1 MANLKDVKYDA
12 FISYRHSEFDSFVV
26 ENLHKKLE
34 NFKLPK
40 SVLKKVKNGRTR
52 INRVFRDV
60 DELPLADNLS
70 EPINEALRNS
80 DYLITV
86 CTPRYP
92 QSRWCMKEIE
102 TFLQTHNRDHIL
114 VVLAED
120 EPVNSFPE
128 ILTLEEVETV
138 DEKGEKVIIRKE
150 LEPLAADTRGEN
162 KKEVLK
168 AMDTAVI
175 KLAAAMFGLE
185 FDDLRQRQREQ
196 KMRRMAAV
204 FGSIGAAVLGFAVF
218 ATSALIKISRQNEM
232 INEQYAELQDSFAG
246 TMANASRQLLQEGR
260 RKDAVYAVRNVLPDN
275 KEDGFNNSAFNA
287 LVSAMDIYKVSSRHS
302 PVCVY
307 DTDGWLIDYT
317 VSFDGNYILTS
328 DDDSFFVYNVSDASL
343 VKKIDKRK
351 TVGTFGMFEAAFCGE
366 KGVLVCDNGEA
377 TYYSLEDQTS
387 KSVDID
393 SESFLYSS
401 DDGFV
406 TLACFSDIVYAVDN
420 YGEVMYTLDIK
431 KALNCDDLWINCVSY
446 SDGDV
451 LIGFDTGDSC
461 RVCLFDEYS
470 GEVKYTARFDER
482 YDISCVSDSG
492 IIYVALTGMSESS
505 AFSTDIYAID
515 SNTGRELW
523 KHTSDNYKI
532 EAAGTAVTD
541 RYLMV
546 CGMYDIQVLD
556 RESGELLKEHTF
568 SDMICSCWV
577 DDNWFH
583 FILEDGS
590 VLYCDDESVTKI
602 SDFYTTAP
610 SEDIDTAVFINGD
623 LFCKFWMSNYIIRY
637 SDMISPLATQAADT
651 AAFQEY
657 SEIEDTDIFDDEE
670 YNVNKEM
677 ASFAI
682 YSLDKKYLLVQFIDK
697 VIKIIDTETKVCVNT
712 LVGPDEDDL
721 FDFRYNDLTECY
733 IISGTRSYLL
743 DDKFN
748 IVCETGFITGRD
760 GNDLILID
768 DDFVPQRIPWLSY
781 DGMLRKADEYLGDYV
796 PSDDI
801 RERYGIALPANK

>member
-1 MANLKDVKYDA
+1 MANLKDIKYDA

-138 DEKGEKVIIRKE
+138 DEKGEKVIIRRE

-185 FDDLRQRQREQ
+185 FDDLRQRRREQ

-204 FGSIGAAVLGFAVF
+204 FGSIGAAVLGFAIF
-218 ATSALIKISRQNEM
+218 ATSALIKISRQNDM

-246 TMANASRQLLQEGR
+246 TMANVSRQLLQEGR
-260 RKDAVYAVRNVLPDN
+260 RKDAVYAVRNVLPGS

-287 LVSAMDIYKVSSRHS
+287 LVTAMDIYKVSSQHS

-307 DTDGWLIDYT
+307 DTDGWLNDYKI
-317 VSFDGNYILTS
+317 SFDGNYILTS
-328 DDDSFFVYNVSDASL
+328 DDDSVFVYNVSDADL
-343 VKKIDKRK
+343 IKKIEKRK
-351 TVGTFGMFEAAFCGE
+351 TGGTFGMFEAAFCGE
-366 KGVLVCDNGEA
+366 QGILVCDNGEA

-387 KSVDID
+387 KNVDID
-393 SESFLYSS
+393 SESFLFSS

-406 TLACFSDIVYAVDN
+406 TYACFSDILYAVDN
-420 YGEVMYTLDIK
+420 YGDVMYTLDIE
-431 KALNCDDLWINCVSY
+431 KALRCNDIWVNDISFNN
-446 SDGDV
+446 GDV
-451 LIGFDTGDSC
+451 LMSFDTGDSC
-461 RVCLFDEYS
+461 RVCLIDEYS
-470 GEVKYTARFDER
+470 GEVKYTDRFDEK
-482 YDISCVSDSG
+482 YEMSCAADGG
-492 IIYVALTGMSESS
+492 IIYAALTGTSESS

-515 SNTGRELW
+515 TKTGRKLW
-523 KHTSDNYKI
+523 KQTAEDYKI
-532 EAAGTAVTD
+532 ESGGTAVTD
-541 RYLMV
+541 RLFMV
-546 CGMYDIQVLD
+546 CGMNDILVFD

-583 FILEDGS
+583 FILEDGT

-602 SDFYTTAP
+602 SDFYTIAP
-610 SEDIDTAVFINGD
+610 SGDISNAYFKNGN
-623 LFCKFWMSNYIIRY
+623 LFCKFWLSNYVIRY
-637 SDMISPLATQAADT
+637 SDMISPLAKEDSDT
-651 AAFQEY
+651 ESYQEY

-670 YNVNKEM
+670 YNVNGEM
-677 ASFAI
+677 VSFAL
-682 YSLDKKYLLVQFIDK
+682 YSVDKKYLLVQFIDK

-712 LVGPDEDDL
+712 LVGPAEDDL

-748 IVCETGFITGRD
+748 IVCETGLITGRD
-760 GNDLILID
+760 GNDLILMD

-781 DGMLRKADEYLGDYV
+781 EGMLQKADEYLGDYV
-796 PSDDI
+796 PSEEI
-801 RERYGIALPANK
+801 RERYGIALPAEK